1 MLIGVRRREWGDRMG
16 DGIAY
21 NPLVPP
27 QVASVDTFLG
37 VVEAGVEAAGV
48 EGFVVV
54 GYERACVSRL

>member
-1 MLIGVRRREWGDRMG
+1 MG